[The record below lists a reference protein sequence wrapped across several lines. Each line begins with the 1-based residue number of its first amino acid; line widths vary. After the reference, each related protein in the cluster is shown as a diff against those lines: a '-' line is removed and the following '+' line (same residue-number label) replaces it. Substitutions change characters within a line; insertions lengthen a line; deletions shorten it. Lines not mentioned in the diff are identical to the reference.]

1 MACLIVGLRSVS
13 AAADYPGSMDGTR
26 TRIVARARRL
36 SPRQSLSADGN
47 GPCGAGAPV
56 RWEEQSSSGLTGVVQ
71 AVLDRRQ
78 TRPDTVA
85 IDLGCGSGQVTL
97 DLAPRCARV
106 LAVDV
111 NRPAVE
117 MLGEKAAAAG
127 LTNIQLLTTPIQG
140 LDLDPESMDLI
151 VTNYALHH
159 LGDADKRALLADA
172 FVWLKPGG
180 QLVIGDMMFGRG
192 SSQDDRA
199 IITAKLRAMVVR
211 GPAGWWRILKNVFRF
226 ALRIQEKTLPVTAWE
241 RIVGEAGFV
250 NVHTERILQ
259 EACVLSAIRP
269 HVAPAPDGAPA
280 GLRAPRSL
288 PRALQPAT
296 PAA

>member
-1 MACLIVGLRSVS
+1 
-13 AAADYPGSMDGTR
+13 MDVTR
-26 TRIVARARRL
+26 TRIAARARRL
-36 SPRQSLSADGN
+36 SPRQTLSAGWERALW
-47 GPCGAGAPV
+47 GRRTV
-56 RWEEQSSSGLTGVVQ
+56 RWEEQSSQGLTGVVQ
-71 AVLDRRQ
+71 AVLDRCQ
-78 TRPDTVA
+78 TGPDTVA

-97 DLAPRCARV
+97 PLAPRCARV

-117 MLGEKAAAAG
+117 MLGEKATAAG

-140 LDLDPESMDLI
+140 LELDPGSVDLI
-151 VTNYALHH
+151 VTNYTLHH

-172 FVWLKPGG
+172 IVWLKPGG

-226 ALRIQEKTLPVTAWE
+226 ALRIQEKTLPVTVWE
-241 RIVGEAGFV
+241 RIVGEAGFTGV
-250 NVHTERILQ
+250 QTERILQ
-259 EACVLSAIRP
+259 EACVLWAIRP
-269 HVAPAPDGAPA
+269 NVVPMPV
-280 GLRAPRSL
+280 GLRRPRSAPR
-288 PRALQPAT
+288 AVT
-296 PAA
+296 PAVS

>member
-1 MACLIVGLRSVS
+1 MDVS
-13 AAADYPGSMDGTR
+13 R
-26 TRIVARARRL
+26 TRIAARARRL
-36 SPRQSLSADGN
+36 SPRQTLSAGWERALW
-47 GPCGAGAPV
+47 GRRTV
-56 RWEEQSSSGLTGVVQ
+56 RWEDESSQGLTGVVR
-71 AVLDRRQ
+71 AVLDRCD
-78 TRPDTVA
+78 TRPETVA

-97 DLAPRCARV
+97 PLAPRCARV

-111 NRPAVE
+111 NGPAVK

-140 LDLDPESMDLI
+140 LELDPGSIDLI
-151 VTNYALHH
+151 VTNYTLHH

-172 FVWLKPGG
+172 IGWLKPGG

-211 GPAGWWRILKNVFRF
+211 GPAGWWRILKNVIRF
-226 ALRIQEKTLPVTAWE
+226 TLRIQEKTLPVTVWE
-241 RIVGEAGFV
+241 RIVGEAGFTHL
-250 NVHTERILQ
+250 HTERIVQ

-269 HVAPAPDGAPA
+269 YVVPAPI
-280 GLRAPRSL
+280 GLRAPRSA
-288 PRALQPAT
+288 PRAVT
-296 PAA
+296 PAVS

>member
-1 MACLIVGLRSVS
+1 
-13 AAADYPGSMDGTR
+13 MDVTR

-36 SPRQSLSADGN
+36 SPRQTLSAGWERALW
-47 GPCGAGAPV
+47 GRRTV
-56 RWEEQSSSGLTGVVQ
+56 RWEEQSSQGLTRVVQ
-71 AVLDRRQ
+71 AVLDRCQ
-78 TRPDTVA
+78 TGVETVA

-97 DLAPRCARV
+97 PLAARCARV

-140 LDLDPESMDLI
+140 LELDPGSIDLI
-151 VTNYALHH
+151 VTNYTLHH

-172 FVWLKPGG
+172 IDWLKPGG

-226 ALRIQEKTLPVTAWE
+226 ALRIQEKTLPMSAWE
-241 RIVGEAGFV
+241 RIVGEAGFTDI
-250 NVHTERILQ
+250 HAARIVQ

-269 HVAPAPDGAPA
+269 HVTPAPI
-280 GLRAPRSL
+280 GLRAPRSAGE
-288 PRALQPAT
+288 RRY
-296 PAA
+296 